1 MDNDSV
7 GIDMIDNRIGIGL
20 GTSSEN
26 DDIKV
31 FTKSLQNFLTKR
43 PNFNKPIS
51 NSTLKRTIR
60 NLDLKIRR
68 NILIGMNER
77 LIHIEHNCFPI
88 YK

>member
-1 MDNDSV
+1 MIFHEGAALAIKPMNNDSV
-7 GIDMIDNRIGIGL
+7 GINMIDNRIGIGL

-51 NSTLKRTIR
+51 DSTLKRTIR
-60 NLDLKIRR
+60 NLDLKFGVTFS
-68 NILIGMNER
+68 LV
-77 LIHIEHNCFPI
+77 
-88 YK
+88 